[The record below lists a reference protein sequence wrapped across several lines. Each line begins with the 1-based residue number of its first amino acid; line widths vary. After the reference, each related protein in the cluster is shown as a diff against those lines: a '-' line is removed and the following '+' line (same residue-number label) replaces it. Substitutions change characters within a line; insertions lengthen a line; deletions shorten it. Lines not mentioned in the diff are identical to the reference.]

1 MQKPVQES
9 SETSLSTTDK
19 SSLETK
25 GGEGTDASLNREAD
39 LLSGHKKK
47 DENVRAQNPE
57 GLKTVIRFTASQ
69 VEAKN
74 LNFSLTIG

>member
-25 GGEGTDASLNREAD
+25 GGEATDASSNREAD
-39 LLSGHKKK
+39 LLSEQNRK
-47 DENVRAQNPE
+47 DENVPAQNPE
-57 GLKTVIRFTASQ
+57 GMKTVISFTASQ

>member
-9 SETSLSTTDK
+9 SETSLSTIDK
-19 SSLETK
+19 SLETK
-25 GGEGTDASLNREAD
+25 GGEATDTSSNREAD
-39 LLSGHKKK
+39 LLSGQNKK
-47 DENVRAQNPE
+47 DENVPAQNPE
-57 GLKTVIRFTASQ
+57 GLKTVISFTASQ